1 MTCFAVAKSIRIESI
16 VYHTILSKVVP
27 FVQDTPI
34 GSLVPRVSFAKVVNS
49 MNSEIYQAISAYH
62 IANQGDDRQ
71 EIEDTE
77 REYQLMK
84 LVHGEQAVKDV
95 MDYYNETVI
104 RKAK

>member
-1 MTCFAVAKSIRIESI
+1 MTYSAVARNTKIESI
-16 VYHTILSKVVP
+16 VFHTTLFKVVP
-27 FVQDTPI
+27 FAQASPI
-34 GSLVPRVSFAKVVNS
+34 GSLAIRVLFAEVVNS

-77 REYQLMK
+77 QEYQLMK